1 MYYYKT
7 IIGIFILDENMNII
21 KEIPFK
27 HIDKYTE
34 EADSK
39 YEPLPEEY
47 HPKIL
52 ELLKQPKYFKGFYEN
67 NVALTKQGIKQSVN
81 EDDLIIQA
89 ISNIEELDKISNMLT
104 KRLREWYSLYLPEL
118 SENLQHH
125 EKFVELVLEKSK
137 KELLKELETETM
149 GADLSKDDVDEI
161 ILVAKEVNNMYT
173 LRKKHEEYLSRVM
186 EKYCPNVKELCGTTI
201 GAKLLDL
208 ARSLKRLATLPSSTV
223 QLLGAEKA
231 LFRHMKNKS
240 SLSPKYGVI
249 FQHPLIQKVERKA
262 RGKAARSLA
271 DKISLCA
278 RLDFFKGEFK
288 APKFRE
294 ELEQKF
300 VPYS

>member
-1 MYYYKT
+1 
-7 IIGIFILDENMNII
+7 
-21 KEIPFK
+21 
-27 HIDKYTE
+27 
-34 EADSK
+34 
-39 YEPLPEEY
+39 
-47 HPKIL
+47 
-52 ELLKQPKYFKGFYEN
+52 KQPKYFKGFYEN